1 MQFKNDA
8 NVKKKNFK
16 ARGKKKSNTAMTRHE
31 TQIVIFTK
39 QDIYIQR
46 EKEREREFIC
56 SYEHY
61 NSEREKDKI
70 KKIKR
75 KYLVNNITQI
85 KIIKSYI

>member
-46 EKEREREFIC
+46 ERKRERENLYVVTNTTIQK
-56 SYEHY
+56 
-61 NSEREKDKI
+61 ERRI
-70 KKIKR
+70 KLKK
-75 KYLVNNITQI
+75 
-85 KIIKSYI
+85 